1 MARFIITDPQSVTQ
15 IFQISSS
22 TVNIGRADSNDLVL
36 DHPSVSRHHAR
47 LTVLPGDTTLL
58 IDLGSLNGTHVT
70 GQQIQEHPLADQDRV
85 YVGMFELKY
94 QIAGDADLYIE
105 VAPLPNA
112 EVSGLIAPGSLGT
125 ALRLQAEAAAAAPQT
140 TKERLRD
147 LERENK
153 LLKLLL
159 GVGKTLRSEEHTSEL
174 QSRLH
179 LVCRLLLEKKKNNRN
194 LMRGD

>member
-58 IDLGSLNGTHVT
+58 IDLGSLNGTHVN
-70 GQQIQEHPLADQDRV
+70 GQQIQEHPLA
-85 YVGMFELKY
+85 
-94 QIAGDADLYIE
+94 
-105 VAPLPNA
+105 
-112 EVSGLIAPGSLGT
+112 
-125 ALRLQAEAAAAAPQT
+125 
-140 TKERLRD
+140 D

-159 GVGKTLRSEEHTSEL
+159 GVGKTLASVLTPDEVMRRVMEL
-174 QSRLH
+174 VFQMENVERGFVML
-179 LVCRLLLEKKKNNRN
+179 RDDEKKAFKPAVLLYKDER
-194 LMRGD
+194 LKSQARP